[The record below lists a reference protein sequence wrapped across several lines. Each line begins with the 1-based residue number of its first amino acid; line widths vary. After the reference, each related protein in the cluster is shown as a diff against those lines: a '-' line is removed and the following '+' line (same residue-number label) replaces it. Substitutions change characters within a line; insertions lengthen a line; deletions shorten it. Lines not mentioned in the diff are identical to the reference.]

1 MIENIRNHQIIF
13 TEAIRVCYVGCN
25 LTTYPQEYC
34 GYLNTHAI
42 LNLNYNYVGVTRKL

>member
-25 LTTYPQEYC
+25 VTTYPQEYC

-42 LNLNYNYVGVTRKL
+42 LNLNYMWL

>member
-25 LTTYPQEYC
+25 VTTYPQEYC

-42 LNLNYNYVGVTRKL
+42 YTKLELYVGVTRKP